1 MPHSRGLRAC
11 TRMLFSKGFREK
23 GMPNVSTY
31 LKTYK
36 RGDLVDIK
44 ANPAIHKGMPY
55 KFYHGKTGVV
65 WNVTPRAVGVEMNKV
80 VGNRVLKKRIHVRIE
95 HVQHSKSR
103 QEFLDRVKSNQ
114 VAKTEARAAGKP
126 APQLKRVQAQPRP
139 GAIVKSK
146 GKIEDMTVGAYA
158 LIM

>member
-114 VAKTEARAAGKP
+114 VAKTEARAAG
-126 APQLKRVQAQPRP
+126 
-139 GAIVKSK
+139 S
-146 GKIEDMTVGAYA
+146 M
-158 LIM
+158 